1 MRRVLMYAIPIVMAV
16 GLLAAVA
23 NNPEDGQK
31 LAAGGETP
39 DLEQG
44 GEVTGTTLPAVI
56 ESPPVTVPV
65 TAPPVVVEETT
76 TTTVPAPTPTT
87 MAKPKPKPRPA
98 AAPRPVQAPRPAQPA
113 APAPQPEPAPVVQQ
127 PEPIDCGTG
136 SASARS
142 RLVNDAGTYRLV
154 ATVTNEST
162 KDIQLD
168 SLMVRATYAS
178 GPRTF
183 TVNVGGRV
191 IEARPGQFEMSFDI
205 PESAGAA
212 APSTFEISEFRFHTA
227 GLPECSSQ

>member
-1 MRRVLMYAIPIVMAV
+1 MYAIPIVMAV

-23 NNPEDGQK
+23 NSPEDGQK
-31 LAAGGETP
+31 LAAP

-65 TAPPVVVEETT
+65 TSPAPAPVVETT
-76 TTTVPAPTPTT
+76 TTTAPAPTPTT
-87 MAKPKPKPRPA
+87 MARPRPA
-98 AAPRPVQAPRPAQPA
+98 AAPRPVSTPTTA
-113 APAPQPEPAPVVQQ
+113 APVPPPVVQQ
-127 PEPIDCGTG
+127 PEAVDCGTG

-142 RLVNDAGTYRLV
+142 RLVNDAGTYKLV
-154 ATVTNEST
+154 ATVVNEST

-168 SLMVRATYAS
+168 SLVVKATYSS
-178 GPRTF
+178 GQKTF

-191 IEARPGQFEMSFDI
+191 IEPRPGQYEMSFDI
-205 PESAGAA
+205 PESAGSA

-227 GLPECSSQ
+227 GLPQCSSQ